1 LTSFHFHCLTCH
13 ICVPQAAVLQT
24 WAPTAAGAEVAGS
37 IASVRG
43 KVQDRLGD
51 AFDAAFHPVSVTMN
65 ITDVS

>member
-1 LTSFHFHCLTCH
+1 M
-13 ICVPQAAVLQT
+13 PQAAVLQT